1 MKPKKTFIL
10 EARAVIRAKDSMEAT
25 DMAMLRMREVNDKM
39 TGWHFYEYAV
49 KESE

>member
-10 EARAVIRAKDSMEAT
+10 EAKMLIRAKDSMEANKIGIGQ
-25 DMAMLRMREVNDKM
+25 MAMLHKR
-39 TGWHFYEYAV
+39 GYAFYQYSI